1 MTEQSNISNSSEIDK
16 ALKDFETDQG
26 QEPPKIQTV
35 ITPQS
40 PKNQNSKVDGVSYST
55 DAETESYRAVKFYKE
70 TAEPKIVK
78 TVIKYSGGV
87 VKNQKQ
93 AEWILLVF
101 VILAIAVSIY
111 LFFGFGNTRQQ
122 VTPAELERMRHPNIK

>member
-1 MTEQSNISNSSEIDK
+1 MTEQTNISNSSEINK
-16 ALKDFETDQG
+16 ALKDFEADQG
-26 QEPPKIQTV
+26 QDHPKVRPV
-35 ITPQS
+35 IAPKS
-40 PKNQNSKVDGVSYST
+40 PKTQNSEVEGMSFST

-78 TVIKYSGGV
+78 TVIKYSGGA

-111 LFFGFGNTRQQ
+111 LFFGFGNTKHQI
-122 VTPAELERMRHPNIK
+122 TPSMLEQMKRSNIK